1 MNHSHTLLNRI
12 WNVFLFIL
20 LVIFMLLSMNS
31 ILPLKWQ
38 FPSWRLSP
46 HLTVKTEKTA
56 DCIRT
61 DYVNSKGVITVALD
75 KNYASVIKTYD
86 QEGNCILERYF
97 DDHGRPALLSAG
109 HSALRKEYNSNGQWI
124 STTYLDGSLNPV
136 VINRGYASVHRTYTK
151 NNKVETEMYFDA
163 DGLPTLDNNKK
174 FGVRHEYNEDDRE
187 SAVINID
194 ATGNAMNN
202 SSQYAIRK
210 TTYTSDGKIVMYY
223 DMDGNP
229 AKLSYGHSGYIY
241 KKGRSIYVDQNGHKM
256 YVLRRLLYN
265 SISAVLIIGI
275 FLLLLIMLSNRPMTY
290 ILLYLYLA
298 FITYM
303 TIMDRNTGIG
313 VVTWNIPLNYYLFF
327 RDKSLLANIWLFI
340 PLGAILYKLS
350 HMWEIIAFP
359 IALSLIIETSQL
371 VLDIGAF
378 EISDL
383 ITNSLGGIIG
393 VIICYLLEPMAKRTW
408 NSINVGNTLN

>member
-12 WNVFLFIL
+12 WNAFLFIL
-20 LVIFMLLSMNS
+20 LVLFMLLSMNS

-46 HLTVKTEKTA
+46 HLIKRTEKTA
-56 DCIRT
+56 DGIRT

-75 KNYASVIKTYD
+75 KNYATIIKSYD
-86 QEGNCILERYF
+86 QDGNCILEEYF
-97 DDHGRPALLSAG
+97 DDHGRPAILSAG

-136 VINRGYASVHRTYTK
+136 IIYRGYASVHRTYTK
-151 NNKVETEMYFDA
+151 SNKVETEMYYDEN
-163 DGLPTLDNNKK
+163 GLPTLDNNKK

-187 SAVINID
+187 SALINLD
-194 ATGNAMNN
+194 AAGNIMDNSNHYAM
-202 SSQYAIRK
+202 SK

-223 DMDGNP
+223 DMNGNP
-229 AKLSYGHSGYIY
+229 AKLSYGQSGYIY
-241 KKGRSIYVDQNGHKM
+241 KNGKSICVDQNGRKM
-256 YVLRRLLYN
+256 LILQPLLYN
-265 SISAVLIIGI
+265 SIFAVLIIGI
-275 FLLLLIMLSNRPMTY
+275 FLLLLILLSNRPTACSLFLFY
-290 ILLYLYLA
+290 SA
-298 FITYM
+298 FIAYM
-303 TIMDRNTGIG
+303 TIMNRETGIG

-327 RDKSLLANIWLFI
+327 KDRSLLANTWLFI
-340 PLGAILYKLS
+340 PFGAILYKLS

-359 IALSLIIETSQL
+359 IALSLAIETSQL

-383 ITNSLGGIIG
+383 ITNSLGGLVGIIM
-393 VIICYLLEPMAKRTW
+393 CYLLEPLVKTIR
-408 NSINVGNTLN
+408 NILNTP